1 MRPEGPWQR
10 WWAFLNNHFPWRQT
24 DRASHSR
31 APIHRLWEEVGNI
44 SGKRMPEDR
53 QRPENSGYPPKSRG
67 GFRYRIREAK
77 AKPRNKAIRELLG
90 NDAYTE
96 AVLSFLRK
104 TDAGKAKEGVL
115 DRGVG

>member
-1 MRPEGPWQR
+1 MEVGRIRSVLVVPPGKTEPGK
-10 WWAFLNNHFPWRQT
+10 
-24 DRASHSR
+24 
-31 APIHRLWEEVGNI
+31 PIQGMLEVDEIHQLWEEVGNI

-53 QRPENSGYPPKSRG
+53 QRPENSGYPPKSRR

-77 AKPRNKAIRELLG
+77 ARLSNKAIRELLG

-104 TDAGKAKEGVL
+104 TDVGKVKEGVL
-115 DRGVG
+115 DRA